1 MSRFYGT
8 VQGNK
13 GQATRCGHA
22 TSGIRTEAA
31 GWGGC
36 IEVVVFG
43 ERGSDDDFFVVT
55 MRPWHGSGDSVRIA
69 SGVIG
74 SGSSIVIEKEV
85 FDAQAKREIAERAC
99 ELEADV
105 IDDWDS
111 YP

>member
-13 GQATRCGHA
+13 GKATRCGHA
-22 TSGIRTEAA
+22 SSGIRTEAA

-36 IEVVVFG
+36 IDVCVYDVDGDTDGFI
-43 ERGSDDDFFVVT
+43 VT
-55 MRPWHGSGDSVRIA
+55 MKPWHGNGDSVRIA
-69 SGVIG
+69 SGIIG
-74 SGSSIVIEKEV
+74 DSSSIAIEKEL
-85 FDAQAKREIAERAC
+85 FDAQAKREIAERAH
-99 ELEADV
+99 EVEADV

>member
-8 VQGNK
+8 VQGNR
-13 GQATRCGHA
+13 GQATRCGNS
-22 TSGIRTEAA
+22 TSGITTEAA

-36 IEVVVFG
+36 IEVQVYEVNGYTDGF
-43 ERGSDDDFFVVT
+43 SVT
-55 MRPWHGSGDSVRIA
+55 MKPWHGNGDSVRIA

-74 SGSSIVIEKEV
+74 SGSSIAIEKEL

-99 ELEADV
+99 EIGEEV
-105 IDDWDS
+105 SDDWDS